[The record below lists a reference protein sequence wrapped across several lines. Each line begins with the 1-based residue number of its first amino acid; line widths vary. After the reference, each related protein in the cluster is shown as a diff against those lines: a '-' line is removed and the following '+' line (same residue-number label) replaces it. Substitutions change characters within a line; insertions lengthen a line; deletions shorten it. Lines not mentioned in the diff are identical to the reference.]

1 MLTGA
6 YGLSP
11 RAVPSK
17 QLDITQ
23 DGNISH
29 QSTRLNIDPAGPVWQ
44 RDRRPLGIRY
54 ARVFMRHLCS
64 SGLALGLIMIY
75 IIARSSKLRQ
85 CWKTH
90 I

>member
-29 QSTRLNIDPAGPVWQ
+29 QSTRLNIDPAGPV
-44 RDRRPLGIRY
+44 
-54 ARVFMRHLCS
+54 C
-64 SGLALGLIMIY
+64 
-75 IIARSSKLRQ
+75 
-85 CWKTH
+85 
-90 I
+90 